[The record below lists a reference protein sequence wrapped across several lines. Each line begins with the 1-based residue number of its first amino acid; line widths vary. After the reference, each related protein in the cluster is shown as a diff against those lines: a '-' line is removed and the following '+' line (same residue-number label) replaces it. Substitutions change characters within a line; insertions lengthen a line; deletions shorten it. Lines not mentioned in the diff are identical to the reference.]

1 MSTQKM
7 RELSASE
14 KADIQKGLNQT
25 FPKLFSDYSTPLPK
39 LLVSPVKNSLLKL
52 VIQLVFLAIV
62 LKLTKITFKSMLSK
76 VTVSNAIKNPFL
88 ALIFIIMTIW
98 PMLNY
103 FNKARSNKN
112 IIESMKRLPEG
123 ATKMDYISQTA
134 VMSDRLRGGR
144 SSGGGFAGGFLGGML
159 GGSMSRRRRR

>member
-1 MSTQKM
+1 MSTQKI

-14 KADIQKGLNQT
+14 NAAIKRGLNQVT
-25 FPKLFSDYSTPLPK
+25 PKLFADYSTPMPR

-52 VIQLVFLAIV
+52 VIQLLLLTIV
-62 LKLTKITFKSMLSK
+62 LKFTKITLKSMLSK
-76 VTVSNAIKNPFL
+76 VTVSNAVQNPLL
-88 ALIFIIMTIW
+88 ALLLVFMTLW
-98 PMLNY
+98 PLFNY
-103 FNKARSNKN
+103 FNKIRSNKN

-144 SSGGGFAGGFLGGML
+144 SSGGGFSGGFLGGML
-159 GGSMSRRRRR
+159 GGSMGRRRR